1 MQRHL
6 RVAMLLVL
14 AFPPLAADASEARRV
29 NLERKLEEH
38 QQRLAEAQ
46 SDRERFYPLNDIAKL
61 SFELGDHSTAERFAR
76 KALVSARDYP
86 NDWNYGNAIHDGHM
100 VLGRVALVRGGRKEA
115 KSRLLLAGETLGSPQ
130 LGSFGPNVSL
140 ARDLL
145 DAGELETVLE
155 YLRLCK
161 LFWNSERRRLDEWIV
176 TLEQGG
182 RPDFG
187 ANLRY

>member
-1 MQRHL
+1 MQRHVRL
-6 RVAMLLVL
+6 ALVLVL
-14 AFPPLAADASEARRV
+14 AVPPLAADASEATHAD
-29 NLERKLEEH
+29 LERGLEKH

-61 SFELGDHSTAERFAR
+61 SFELGDHGTAERFAR
-76 KALVSARDYP
+76 ETLAVARDYP
-86 NDWNYGNAIHDGHM
+86 DDWNYGNAIHDGHM
-100 VLGRVALVRGGRKEA
+100 VLGRVALVRGDRKEA
-115 KSRLLLAGETLGSPQ
+115 KGRLLLAGKTQGSPQ

-155 YLRLCK
+155 YFWLCK

-176 TLEQGG
+176 TVEQGG

-187 ANLRY
+187 ANLQF